1 MSDTNGTVRTVED
14 EKPSIRLSATDLK
27 IIRALRDGRR
37 PMAEVAEE
45 VGLPLSTARRHV
57 QRMRN
62 DNAIQIICLVDPFLI
77 KGHSSAFI
85 SFKFAPG
92 KIHQGARDIE
102 NLRGVVISALI
113 SGSHDAM
120 AIVLFNE
127 AFTLQNFIMEEVL
140 KLEELVDIE
149 ASIAIKG
156 GKNYQLRYVL

>member
-1 MSDTNGTVRTVED
+1 MTDIKRAVEG
-14 EKPSIRLSATDLK
+14 ENPSIRLSATDLN
-27 IIRALRDGRR
+27 IIRALKDGRR
-37 PMAEVAEE
+37 PMAEVAKEA
-45 VGLPLSTARRHV
+45 GLSLSTARRHV
-57 QRMRN
+57 QRMLS
-62 DNAIQIICLVDPFLI
+62 DNAIQIICLVDPFLV
-77 KGHSSAFI
+77 KGHASAFI

-102 NLRGVVISALI
+102 KLKGVVISALI

-127 AFTLQNFIMEEVL
+127 SFTLQDFMMEEIL